1 MESTGQ
7 PDAIQVS
14 ASTADLLMKAG
25 KTYWV
30 KAREDLVHAKGKGK
44 VQTYWV
50 VSKSTQGLEV
60 NRSEE
65 NSEAMGKPTAMKGR
79 PALTR
84 GMSTRPSAPSRTQ
97 STFTRGEPTRGVQRT
112 TSDSVAKAATANS
125 ISSSKEADEAAALR
139 EERLVQ
145 WQLELFSRLLKRI
158 VVARQQKNRRRE
170 EVARAEEPSTSVE
183 EESESH
189 DVVLPLQDTRAR
201 FNMVQRESS
210 FRGLFPPS
218 KRTTATDR
226 GLSNTLHSEFSMDG
240 VSILSQSIGEL
251 SFGQSFATQNSA
263 SDLGWSK
270 DLSGDLSVG
279 DCIIVDEVAEVI
291 EMPKFDKDV
300 DHIMHT
306 YNIDEVEL
314 DEAVVSQLKDY
325 IATIAH
331 MYRKNPFVSTV
342 FSKSALF
349 FLETQNLDHVPH
361 SFAPISKI

>member
-1 MESTGQ
+1 
-7 PDAIQVS
+7 
-14 ASTADLLMKAG
+14 MKAG

-50 VSKSTQGLEV
+50 VSKSTQGLDV
-60 NRSEE
+60 NRIEE
-65 NSEAMGKPTAMKGR
+65 NSEAIGKPAAMKGR
-79 PALTR
+79 PGLSR
-84 GMSTRPSAPSRTQ
+84 GMSTRPSAPSRTR
-97 STFTRGEPTRGVQRT
+97 STFTSGEPMRGVQRT
-112 TSDSVAKAATANS
+112 TSDTVAKAATAS
-125 ISSSKEADEAAALR
+125 KISASKEADEAAARR

-145 WQLELFSRLLKRI
+145 WQLDLFSRLLKRI
-158 VVARQQKNRRRE
+158 VVARLQKNRRQE
-170 EVARAEEPSTSVE
+170 ELTKAQVSSTIVE

-189 DVVLPLQDTRAR
+189 DVVLPLQDTKQPR
-201 FNMVQRESS
+201 FNMAQRESS

-218 KRTTATDR
+218 KRTTDR

-270 DLSGDLSVG
+270 DLSADLAVG

-300 DHIMHT
+300 DHVMHMN
-306 YNIDEVEL
+306 NIDEVEL
-314 DEAVVSQLKDY
+314 DQAVVSQLKDY
-325 IATIAH
+325 ISTIAH

-342 FSKSALF
+342 FFLSAFAQTELRVY
-349 FLETQNLDHVPH
+349 L
-361 SFAPISKI
+361 SFICSHYSYFKNYHMNSITLNTRVT